1 LEIAAASTIG
11 IRKGAVQMR
20 KFLTSGALAVL
31 LAGFI
36 AGPALAQQT
45 EGPRVL
51 EVGEM
56 APDFE
61 LIGATRYG
69 TLRDPVRLSDYK
81 GKTIVLA
88 FFFRVRTRG

>member
-1 LEIAAASTIG
+1 
-11 IRKGAVQMR
+11 MR
-20 KFLTSGALAVL
+20 KSLTSGTLALL
-31 LAGFI
+31 LTGLL
-36 AGPALAQQT
+36 AGPALGQQT

-61 LIGATRYG
+61 LIGSTRYG

-88 FFFRVRTRG
+88 FFFRARTRG

>member
-1 LEIAAASTIG
+1 
-11 IRKGAVQMR
+11 MR
-20 KFLTSGALAVL
+20 KFLTSSALAVL
-31 LAGFI
+31 SAGFI

-56 APDFE
+56 APDFA

-88 FFFRVRTRG
+88 FFFRARTRG